1 MQFTPTEDQ
10 VLLRDSVRRF
20 IEREHA
26 ARKRPALGHDP
37 AIWALFGEQGWLAA
51 GLPEAVGGLGGGAF
65 DTALIA
71 EELGRGLVP
80 EAYVAVA
87 SATAQLL
94 VRIDPAGPLLASLAW
109 GEARPTLAHN
119 EAAARGDRRWIE
131 TRARADGDG
140 YILDGAKTAIE
151 GGPAATTWLVSA
163 RLHGSDELA
172 LFAVAADAPGVHAQ
186 HFRTVD
192 NRGASNLVFEQ
203 ARLGAETRIGAGGD
217 VEAALDFAL
226 DHGLVAAG
234 AEAVGAM
241 EAALALTTDYLR
253 TRKQFGQLIG
263 DFQALRHRL
272 ADMFIELEQARSIV
286 LRAIEALA
294 ADDPKERARVVAA
307 SKVRVGQAARFVGAQ
322 AIQLHGGIGVTEE
335 YAVGQ
340 YFKRLTMFGLHGGTE
355 AAHLERYVSLG

>member
-26 ARKRPALGHDP
+26 ARKTPALGHDP

-51 GLPEAVGGLGGGAF
+51 GLPESVGGLGGGAF
-65 DTALIA
+65 DLALIA
-71 EELGRGLVP
+71 EALGRGLVP

-87 SATAQLL
+87 GTAAPLL
-94 VRIDPAGPLLASLAW
+94 AKLDPAGPLLAGLAW
-109 GEARPTLAHN
+109 GEGRPTVAHN
-119 EAAARGDRRWIE
+119 EAAARGDRRWLE
-131 TRARADGDG
+131 TRARADGEG
-140 YILDGAKTAIE
+140 YVLDGVKTAIE
-151 GGPAATTWLVSA
+151 GGPAATTLLVSA
-163 RLHGSDELA
+163 RIEGSGEIA
-172 LFAVAADAPGVHAQ
+172 LFALPPDARGLGAR

-192 NRGASNLVFEQ
+192 NRGASNFELE
-203 ARLGAETRIGAGGD
+203 RVRVGADARIGQGGD

-226 DHGLVAAG
+226 DYGLVIAC

-241 EAALALTTDYLR
+241 QAALALTTDYLR

-286 LRAIEALA
+286 LRAIEALE
-294 ADDPKERARVVAA
+294 ADDPKERAKLAA
-307 SKVRVGQAARFVGAQ
+307 AAKVRVGQAARFVGAQ

-335 YAVGQ
+335 YAIGQ

-355 AAHLERYVSLG
+355 ATHLERYVGLG